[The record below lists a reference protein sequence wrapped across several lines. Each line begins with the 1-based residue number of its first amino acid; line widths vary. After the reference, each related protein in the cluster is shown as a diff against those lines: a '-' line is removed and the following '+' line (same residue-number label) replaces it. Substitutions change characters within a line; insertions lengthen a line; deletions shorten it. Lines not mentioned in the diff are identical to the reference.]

1 MESTD
6 RTHES
11 GRRNPLWQRIHE
23 LSLLEPEEHQ
33 QFEHLYLWFL
43 SQGALSVHALRYCT
57 VCVQVL
63 GSLNVRDIAA
73 AIWHPPS
80 SGGSA
85 FNARVVDLFKFAVV
99 DEARILHSLFGVLGE
114 ADHRSVSLASRQVSS
129 DHRLSRASS
138 VEAPLSHRGSSAG
151 AIGSVDLSLNRE
163 ASGPS
168 AHISLYATP
177 REVSGAALDEVL
189 LSSSVSA
196 ADLLLATVASPLTI
210 QTRLAYLFAFPAH
223 RHCFSTTLLQRH
235 RVGSLHDEHQGQ
247 GLTGLLLAPHCGKR
261 FYTHDVG
268 LFQHLPRLR
277 AAAAATDAT
286 ARPPPPPTPPVSS
299 SSAAARQRYHPYYQ
313 AYDFDFAEPSLV
325 RASQFPAQSSAATE
339 AQSLP
344 PDARCVASDAEAWR
358 LLSPSDPDCRDVGL
372 AGLLS
377 HIQIQHQ
384 QHEMQRTSVAAGV
397 CFNEVGAIVRRPE
410 DIVGVFYYIQPAYA
424 TSEYGRRTLDDARRQ
439 AQEVA
444 LQFGLRLFHLQ
455 IHKATT
461 PTTVAAGADWVAD
474 ADSVA

>member
-6 RTHES
+6 RTHGS
-11 GRRNPLWQRIHE
+11 GRNPLWQRIHE

-43 SQGALSVHALRYCT
+43 SQGTLSVHALRYCT

-73 AIWHPPS
+73 AIWQPPS
-80 SGGSA
+80 SGGSV
-85 FNARVVDLFKFAVV
+85 NARVVDLFKFTVV
-99 DEARILHSLFGVLGE
+99 DETRVLHSLFGVLGE
-114 ADHRSVSLASRQVSS
+114 ADHRSVSLASRQVSA

-151 AIGSVDLSLNRE
+151 GISSVELPLSRE
-163 ASGPS
+163 ASGTS
-168 AHISLYATP
+168 AHISLYPSP
-177 REVSGAALDEVL
+177 RELSGGLDEVL
-189 LSSSVSA
+189 LSSAISA
-196 ADLLLATVASPLTI
+196 ADLILATVASPLTI

-277 AAAAATDAT
+277 AATAT
-286 ARPPPPPTPPVSS
+286 ATAVRQSPPQPQPAPASS
-299 SSAAARQRYHPYYQ
+299 TTARQRYSYHPYYQ

-325 RASQFPAQSSAATE
+325 RAATSSPATASATE

-344 PDARCVASDAEAWR
+344 PDARCIASDAEAWR
-358 LLSPSDPDCRDVGL
+358 LLSPSDAGSRDVGL

-377 HIQIQHQ
+377 HIQLQHQ
-384 QHEMQRTSVAAGV
+384 QQQQHGGVAAGV

-410 DIVGVFYYIQPAYA
+410 DILAGLNAA
-424 TSEYGRRTLDDARRQ
+424 TDDAYVVDGSTYG
-439 AQEVA
+439 A
-444 LQFGLRLFHLQ
+444 G
-455 IHKATT
+455 
-461 PTTVAAGADWVAD
+461 TTVGAVAA
-474 ADSVA
+474 SVAWCDTLSRLACGSEADECGAPVAAVVVRGAMGTDAAA